1 MQLKNSETPFDLTDI
16 PFWKEFIYSKEQER
30 LSSPACEIYYGLC
43 YCKENCIAESKC
55 NMATRWT
62 EHDSP
67 THDFESAKH
76 LNRHIQHSYN
86 LITLTKASKNTRKR
100 KNLEAI
106 YIALLRLSL
115 RDKLKFYKLLHFRNY
130 KFSNH
135 YNSYFWYLSRQSFYQ
150 MKKKSFFNWYSSLVM
165 LTLCLIHYSPVL
177 LIYTPW
183 KHQKT

>member
-1 MQLKNSETPFDLTDI
+1 
-16 PFWKEFIYSKEQER
+16 
-30 LSSPACEIYYGLC
+30 
-43 YCKENCIAESKC
+43 
-55 NMATRWT
+55 MATRWT

-100 KNLEAI
+100 KNLLAI

-150 MKKKSFFNWYSSLVM
+150 MKKKKFFQLIF
-165 LTLCLIHYSPVL
+165 LFGDADTLLNPLQPRVAY
-177 LIYTPW
+177 IYPL
-183 KHQKT
+183 KTSKNLKVF